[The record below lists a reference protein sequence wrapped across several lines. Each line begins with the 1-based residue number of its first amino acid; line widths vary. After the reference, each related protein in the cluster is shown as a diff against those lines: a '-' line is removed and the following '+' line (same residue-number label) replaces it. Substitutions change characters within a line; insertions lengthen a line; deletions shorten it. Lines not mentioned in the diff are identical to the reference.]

1 MMSGDMDLM
10 RETLERIKKELYYT
24 VDENGVVTIGMN
36 EREVG
41 YAIIDYTSKLV
52 ADVFAKSANDKVAK

>member
-1 MMSGDMDLM
+1 MMSGDMALM

-24 VDENGVVTIGMN
+24 VDGDVINIGMN

-52 ADVFAKSANDKVAK
+52 ADVFAKLADDKVTK

>member
-1 MMSGDMDLM
+1 MMSGDMALM

-24 VDENGVVTIGMN
+24 VDGDVINIGMN

-52 ADVFAKSANDKVAK
+52 ADVFAKIANDKVTK

>member
-1 MMSGDMDLM
+1 MMSGDMELM
-10 RETLERIKKELYYT
+10 RQTLERIKKELYYT
-24 VDENGVVTIGMN
+24 VDDGVVTIGMN

-52 ADVFAKSANDKVAK
+52 ADVFAKSANDKVTK

>member
-24 VDENGVVTIGMN
+24 VDGDVITIGMN

-52 ADVFAKSANDKVAK
+52 ADVFAKSATDKVTK